1 MQEGQGQGGTPRQGQ
16 EQTQAVNI
24 EQPPKVTTQSA
35 GSVKQPAARRRNLL
49 VVVLVVFF
57 LVALIVG
64 LVFLVQWVN
73 SVKPERP
80 ETEDTETTLLT
91 DSELEG
97 LYVDNT
103 TVAERVVATYDTKI
117 DQASSDE
124 EKAELHMARASLLA
138 VFAATEAGKTFQEAV
153 LSDAQA
159 AEAYLHDVSTA
170 TLMLNLAELFGDQAL
185 YSEWYAIVL
194 ERNPDFVNG
203 AG

>member
-16 EQTQAVNI
+16 EQAQVVNI
-24 EQPPKVTTQSA
+24 EQPPKATTQSA

-73 SVKPERP
+73 SIKPEQP
-80 ETEDTETTLLT
+80 ETEETETTLLT

-97 LYVDNT
+97 LYVDDT
-103 TVAERVVATYDTKI
+103 TVAERVVATYDAKI
-117 DQASSDE
+117 DQTGSDE

-138 VFAATEAGKTFQEAV
+138 TFAATEAGKTFREAV

-159 AEAYLHDVSTA
+159 AEDYLHDVSTA

-185 YSEWYAIVL
+185 YAEWYAIVL

>member
-1 MQEGQGQGGTPRQGQ
+1 MQEGQGQGGIPQQVQ
-16 EQTQAVNI
+16 EQAQTVNT
-24 EQPPKVTTQSA
+24 EQLHKATAQLA
-35 GSVKQPAARRRNLL
+35 GPAKQPSARRRNIL
-49 VVVLVVFF
+49 VVVLVAFF

-73 SVKPERP
+73 SVKPEQP
-80 ETEDTETTLLT
+80 EAGEESVTLLT
-91 DSELEG
+91 DSDLDN
-97 LYVDNT
+97 LYVDDAA
-103 TVAERVVATYDTKI
+103 VAERVVATYDAKI

-138 VFAATEAGKTFQEAV
+138 TFATTEAGKTFQEAV

-159 AEAYLHDVSTA
+159 AEDYLHDVSTA